1 MFNRIPIFLYK
12 VSKGY
17 PMNKTK
23 PFEFPEITDD
33 DILWVSQ
40 LLGLQKDAF
49 YGKDGADPRKDVLK
63 YKESIDVSACPGS
76 GKTTL
81 LVGKLAIL
89 GEKWRYNTRGICVL
103 SHTNA
108 ARKKIETRLG
118 NTNAGRRLLT
128 YPHFIGTIHSFINE
142 FLALPWLRS
151 KNNTIKMIDTK
162 ICQELRW
169 KDLEFITRN
178 ALEKNRYNCSILSI
192 KSPDFD
198 ICELHWGKGILGKN
212 TSIYKNIRET
222 CKSSVSKGYF
232 CYDEMFIWAKEMMDR
247 LPYIVNVIRN
257 RFPILFIDEAQDN
270 SKEQSEI
277 LYRIFM
283 KGNNPVIRQRFGDE
297 NQAIFDFMEAN
308 EATTD
313 KFHNEAIK
321 RDIPN
326 SYRFGQRIAD
336 LADPLGLIPYS
347 MKGQGPKNQ
356 LSSGV
361 SEGKHTIFI
370 FDEDKPE
377 KLLNDYAELLIEIF
391 SEKELREGTFTA
403 VGQVHKYKSDDN
415 KPRHVG
421 HYWPSYDPDI
431 SNIDP
436 KPQTFVQYIWAGIGK
451 AEMIGE
457 TFPVVE
463 KIAEAILRL
472 AGMSKNLNIF
482 FNRRHFHRYLLQLLE
497 NKPNA
502 MDFYKKLISKI
513 AVLRKLPTQERWEER
528 VAEKIR
534 KIAEGISG
542 ATLSGTEVEEFLSWK
557 QCLPA
562 PNTQS
567 QVTNKRNNLYHFTK
581 DRKELAI
588 RLGSIHSVKGED
600 HAATLVLETFW
611 HKNNLEKL
619 LSWLIGEKTGR
630 DSESNQ
636 QQSRLKVH
644 YVAMTRPSHLLC
656 LAMKMSSFKDSQ
668 GVLNN
673 TIINKLKDRGWHI
686 KFIK

>member
-1 MFNRIPIFLYK
+1 MSPIQK
-12 VSKGY
+12 MSKGY
-17 PMNKTK
+17 SMNKTIT
-23 PFEFPEITDD
+23 FEFPEITDD

-81 LVGKLAIL
+81 VVAKLAIL

-108 ARKKIETRLG
+108 ARKKIETKLG
-118 NTNAGRRLLT
+118 NTSAGRRLLT

-151 KNNTIKMIDTK
+151 KNNPIKMIDTE
-162 ICQELRW
+162 ICLKKRW
-169 KDLEFITRN
+169 KNLKPETRY
-178 ALEKNRYNCSILSI
+178 ALENNHYNCSILSI

-198 ICELHWGKGILGKN
+198 IGEMRWGKNRTLGKN
-212 TSIYKNIRET
+212 TPTYNNIRET
-222 CKSSVSKGYF
+222 CRISISEGYF
-232 CYDEMFIWAKEMMDR
+232 CYNEMFIWAQEMMDK

-297 NQAIFDFMEAN
+297 NQAIFDYMEAK
-308 EATTD
+308 EATIDTFP
-313 KFHNEAIK
+313 KKEIK
-321 RDIPN
+321 RAIPN

-336 LADPLGLIPYS
+336 LADPLGLIPYN
-347 MKGQGPKNQ
+347 MKGQGPKNP
-356 LSSGV
+356 LSSGI

-370 FDEDKPE
+370 FDEDKAE
-377 KLLNDYAELLIEIF
+377 KVLNDYGELLLEIF
-391 SEKELREGTFTA
+391 SEKELLEGTFTA
-403 VGQVHKYKSDDN
+403 VGQVHKRKGDDH

-431 SNIDP
+431 SSKDP

-451 AEMIGE
+451 ADLIGE

-472 AGMSKNLNIF
+472 VGMSENLNINI
-482 FNRRHFHRYLLQLLE
+482 NRRYFHRYLLQLLG
-497 NKPNA
+497 KYPNE
-502 MDFYKKLISKI
+502 MDFYKKLILKI
-513 AVLRKLPTQERWEER
+513 AFLRKPLTQERWEER
-528 VAEKIR
+528 GAKLIR
-534 KIAEGISG
+534 KIAEKISG
-542 ATLSGTEVEEFLSWK
+542 ETLSGTEVEEFLSWK
-557 QCLPA
+557 QGLPA

-567 QVTNKRNNLYHFTK
+567 QGSNKRNNLYGFTK
-581 DRKELAI
+581 DGKKFTI

-600 HAATLVLETFW
+600 HTATLVLETFW
-611 HKNNLEKL
+611 YQNNLEKL

-630 DSESNQ
+630 DSEGNQ

-656 LAMKMSSFKDSQ
+656 LAMKMSSFKDRQ
-668 GVLNN
+668 GVLNK
-673 TIINKLKDRGWHI
+673 TIINKLKNRGWQI